1 MAQAVTTA
9 APGARRTFN
18 SEVELETSAN
28 CLVNGF
34 VPKPGMLYLGE
45 RGLEFR
51 GESTFAQRVSWDDV
65 ELVSCD
71 IFRGHVRTMDVHTS
85 LGDVLTLTVD
95 DDIEALRT
103 MAAHVGRDKVENVNE
118 VAPVE
123 QPAGGL
129 LSRLRGLF
137 G

>member
-1 MAQAVTTA
+1 MAQAVITA
-9 APGARRTFN
+9 APGARRPFN

-34 VPKPGMLYLGE
+34 VPKPGMLCLGE

-51 GESTFAQRVSWDDV
+51 GESTFAQRVAWDDV

-85 LGDVLTLTVD
+85 LGDVVTLTVD
-95 DDIEALRT
+95 DDIEVLRT

>member
-1 MAQAVTTA
+1 MAQAVITA
-9 APGARRTFN
+9 APGARRPFN

-45 RGLEFR
+45 MGLEFR

-85 LGDVLTLTVD
+85 LGDVVTLTVD

>member
-9 APGARRTFN
+9 APGARRPFN

-34 VPKPGMLYLGE
+34 VPKPGMLSLGE

-51 GESTFAQRVSWDDV
+51 GESTFAQRVAWDDV

>member
-1 MAQAVTTA
+1 MA
-9 APGARRTFN
+9 
-18 SEVELETSAN
+18 
-28 CLVNGF
+28 
-34 VPKPGMLYLGE
+34 
-45 RGLEFR
+45 
-51 GESTFAQRVSWDDV
+51 WDDV

-85 LGDVLTLTVD
+85 LGDVVTLTVD
-95 DDIEALRT
+95 DDIEVLRT

>member
-9 APGARRTFN
+9 APGARRPFN

-45 RGLEFR
+45 GGLEFR
-51 GESTFAQRVSWDDV
+51 GESTFAQRVAWDDV

-85 LGDVLTLTVD
+85 LGDVVTLTVD

>member
-1 MAQAVTTA
+1 MAQAVITA
-9 APGARRTFN
+9 APGARRPFN

-34 VPKPGMLYLGE
+34 VPKLGMLYLGE

-85 LGDVLTLTVD
+85 LGDVVTLTVD

>member
-1 MAQAVTTA
+1 MAQAVITA
-9 APGARRTFN
+9 APGARRPFN
-18 SEVELETSAN
+18 SEVELETSSH
-28 CLVNGF
+28 CRVNGF
-34 VPKPGMLYLGE
+34 VRKPRSLYLGE

-51 GESTFAQRVSWDDV
+51 GESTFAQRVAWDDV

-85 LGDVLTLTVD
+85 LGDVVTLTVD
-95 DDIEALRT
+95 DDIEVLRT

>member
-9 APGARRTFN
+9 APGARRPFN

-34 VPKPGMLYLGE
+34 VPKPGRLYLGE

-51 GESTFAQRVSWDDV
+51 GESTFAQRVAWDDV

-85 LGDVLTLTVD
+85 LGDVITLTVD

>member
-9 APGARRTFN
+9 APGALKPFN

-34 VPKPGMLYLGE
+34 VPKPGTLNLGE
-45 RGLEFR
+45 RGLEFH
-51 GESTFAQRVSWDDV
+51 GESTFAQRVAWDDV

-71 IFRGHVRTMDVHTS
+71 IFRGRVRTMDVHTS

-95 DDIEALRT
+95 DDVEALRT

-123 QPAGGL
+123 QPSSGL

>member
-1 MAQAVTTA
+1 MAQAVTA
-9 APGARRTFN
+9 AAHRARPSFN

-34 VPKPGMLYLGE
+34 VPKPGTLYLGE

-51 GESTFAQRVSWDDV
+51 GDSNFRQHVSWDEV
-65 ELVSCD
+65 VLVSCD

-85 LGDVLTLTVD
+85 LGDIITLTVD
-95 DDIEALRT
+95 DDVEALRT
-103 MAAHVGRDKVENVNE
+103 MAAHVGREKVENVNE
-118 VAPVE
+118 VAPVD

-129 LSRLRGLF
+129 LSRLRSMF

>member
-9 APGARRTFN
+9 APGALKPFN

-34 VPKPGMLYLGE
+34 VPKPGTLNLGE

-51 GESTFAQRVSWDDV
+51 GESTFAQRVAWDDV

-71 IFRGHVRTMDVHTS
+71 IFRGRVRTMDVHTS

-95 DDIEALRT
+95 DDVEALRT

-123 QPAGGL
+123 QPSSGL

>member
-1 MAQAVTTA
+1 MAQAVTA
-9 APGARRTFN
+9 AARGARPFFN

-34 VPKPGMLYLGE
+34 VPKPGTLYLGE
-45 RGLEFR
+45 RGIEFR
-51 GESTFAQRVSWDDV
+51 GDSTFAQRVAWDDV

-71 IFRGHVRTMDVHTS
+71 IFRSHVRTMDVHTS
-85 LGDVLTLTVD
+85 LGDILTLTVD
-95 DDIEALRT
+95 DDIEALRA

-118 VAPVE
+118 VAPAE
-123 QPAGGL
+123 HPSGGL
-129 LSRLRGLF
+129 MSRLRSIF

>member
-1 MAQAVTTA
+1 MAQAVITA
-9 APGARRTFN
+9 APGARRPFN

-34 VPKPGMLYLGE
+34 VPKPGMLY
-45 RGLEFR
+45 
-51 GESTFAQRVSWDDV
+51 
-65 ELVSCD
+65 
-71 IFRGHVRTMDVHTS
+71 HVRTMDGHTS
-85 LGDVLTLTVD
+85 LGDVVTLTVD

>member
-1 MAQAVTTA
+1 MAQAVITA
-9 APGARRTFN
+9 APGARRPFN

-34 VPKPGMLYLGE
+34 VPKPGRLYLGE

-51 GESTFAQRVSWDDV
+51 GESTFAQRVAWDDV

-85 LGDVLTLTVD
+85 LGDVITLTVD

>member
-1 MAQAVTTA
+1 MAQAVITA
-9 APGARRTFN
+9 APGARRPFN

-51 GESTFAQRVSWDDV
+51 GEST
-65 ELVSCD
+65 
-71 IFRGHVRTMDVHTS
+71 VHTS
-85 LGDVLTLTVD
+85 LGDVVTLTVD